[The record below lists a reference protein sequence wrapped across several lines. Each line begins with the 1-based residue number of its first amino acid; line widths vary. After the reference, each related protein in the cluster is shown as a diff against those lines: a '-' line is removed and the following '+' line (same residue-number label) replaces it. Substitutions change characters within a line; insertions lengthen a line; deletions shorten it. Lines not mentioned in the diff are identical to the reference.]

1 MREALYSP
9 NLRSSYIHPSA
20 KAAMGM
26 VAESAR
32 RMGLSPEQYTERE
45 KMLRAQEEKMR
56 KIAMDPNKSKSMSE
70 NEKMQAL
77 NASKWRRFR
86 ETGVGHIPGEEKDPR
101 FD

>member
-1 MREALYSP
+1 
-9 NLRSSYIHPSA
+9 
-20 KAAMGM
+20 M

-70 NEKMQAL
+70 DEKMQAL
-77 NASKWRRFR
+77 NAFKNRRFR
-86 ETGVGHIPGEEKDPR
+86 ETGVGYIPGEA
-101 FD
+101 